1 MSGTWLL
8 YTDGASRGNPGL
20 AGIGAVLY
28 RQVGQRLEEMD
39 SVSETIGHATNNV
52 AEYKAMLAGLKMAVP
67 RDPELLIVRADSE
80 LLIKQLKGVY
90 RVRNEKLQ
98 PLYLEAKRLL
108 RVLPSR
114 LEHVPREMNV
124 RADELANQALDRA

>member
-28 RQVGQRLEEMD
+28 RQVGGRLEEVD
-39 SVSETIGHATNNV
+39 SVSDTIGHATNNV
-52 AEYKAMLAGLKMAVP
+52 AEYKAMLAGLRMAVP
-67 RDPELLIVRADSE
+67 RDPALLIIRADSE

-108 RVLPSR
+108 RALPSR

-124 RADELANQALDRA
+124 RADELANQALDRD

>member
-28 RQVGQRLEEMD
+28 RQVGGRSEEVD

-52 AEYKAMLAGLKMAVP
+52 AEYKAMLAGLKMAAP
-67 RDPELLIVRADSE
+67 RDPGLLIIRADSE

-90 RVRNEKLQ
+90 RVRNERLQ

-108 RVLPSR
+108 RALPSR

>member
-28 RQVGQRLEEMD
+28 RQAGGRLEEVD

-52 AEYKAMLAGLKMAVP
+52 AEYKAMVAGLKMAAS
-67 RDPELLIVRADSE
+67 RDPELLIIRADSE

-90 RVRNEKLQ
+90 RVRNENLK
-98 PLYLEAKRLL
+98 PLYLAAKRLL
-108 RVLPSR
+108 RALPSR

-124 RADELANQALDRA
+124 RADQLANQALDRA

>member
-28 RQVGQRLEEMD
+28 RQAGGRLEEVD
-39 SVSETIGHATNNV
+39 SVSESIGHATNNV
-52 AEYKAMLAGLKMAVP
+52 AEYKAMLAGLKMVAS
-67 RDPELLIVRADSE
+67 RDPELLIIRADSE

-90 RVRNEKLQ
+90 RVRNENLK

-108 RVLPSR
+108 GSVPSR

>member
-1 MSGTWLL
+1 LKE
-8 YTDGASRGNPGL
+8 
-20 AGIGAVLY
+20 V
-28 RQVGQRLEEMD
+28 D
-39 SVSETIGHATNNV
+39 SVSESIGHATNNV
-52 AEYKAMLAGLKMAVP
+52 AEYKAMLAGLKMAAS
-67 RDPELLIVRADSE
+67 RDPELLIIRADSE

-90 RVRNEKLQ
+90 RVRNENLK

-108 RVLPSR
+108 GSVPSR